1 MHCVRVVA
9 ISWSINLI
17 QIHWATTIPF
27 GLLTGSHLHATTDHH
42 CRSQPTTTT
51 TLTLGVGS
59 IPFPVLPI
67 PPSTTSRYYSVSFV
81 IAPAPP
87 IWTRD
92 NKLYV
97 DNDKRVL
104 CPVWV
109 DDDGGWAYAAGGHT
123 TEHGRDKTD
132 LRHGTH
138 DRWLWL
144 VCCDYHRWLAPS
156 AQFGVWPTPR
166 RPIPTTHTQT
176 HQCRESWINS
186 LFSIIIIM
194 FYPFECALVVVD
206 SIAMAY

>member
-1 MHCVRVVA
+1 MSAVEGPILSVSINSDPLMHCVRVVA

-42 CRSQPTTTT
+42 CRLPLPEPTTTTTT

-59 IPFPVLPI
+59 IPFPVLSE

-92 NKLYV
+92 NTLYV

-109 DDDGGWAYAAGGHT
+109 DEGGG
-123 TEHGRDKTD
+123 
-132 LRHGTH
+132 
-138 DRWLWL
+138 
-144 VCCDYHRWLAPS
+144 
-156 AQFGVWPTPR
+156 
-166 RPIPTTHTQT
+166 
-176 HQCRESWINS
+176 
-186 LFSIIIIM
+186 
-194 FYPFECALVVVD
+194 
-206 SIAMAY
+206 